1 LWAPVA
7 ARASLGSITSQ
18 ELQSRHVIVGEP
30 QGRLKP
36 GVSFADAQAELA
48 VLEAQL
54 RASHPEDRD
63 DEHVRVLPGKN
74 DLALLEPMEWALIAG
89 AMIAVG
95 LLLLIA
101 CANVASLMV
110 AKAAARSREI
120 AVRLALGVSRGQL
133 LRQLLTESVVLGV
146 LAGALGLP
154 FASWMLHLL
163 AVEIASVVPPFWG
176 TINLPVGP
184 DVRVFAYTL
193 AISCA
198 AGIAFG
204 LAPALQAS
212 KTDVISAIKEE
223 GSAFGLSVDRGRLRG
238 LLITSQM
245 AACLLLLIN
254 SALLLRGSQ
263 RALRINPGYETRHIA
278 YFEMYDPER
287 LHYPQARLV
296 QLNHEFVQRMEAVPG
311 VQSVAQASR
320 GPIGNMRW
328 VDLAPVNKD
337 SVSSEGTNEP
347 FGAGYSYVTPNYFA
361 TLGIPIVRGRVFT
374 ADEAEGQA
382 PVVVIS
388 EATARRFW
396 PNENPIGKRLRIGS
410 ERPGMSFPGEVDPFI
425 SSSEV
430 IGVAGDVR
438 SMDLT
443 KVDQSYIYLP
453 LSQTRQWTSVL
464 LARTGSDPAL
474 VLPTMGQEVRRVD
487 ANLPVL
493 GAPLTAMLST
503 DPHFVISRAGG
514 LLASIIGALGL
525 LLACMG
531 VYGMV
536 SYSVAQRTREIGVR
550 MALGAQ
556 RVQVLRLVMIDGLRP
571 ILLGMVIGVVASAG
585 VSRVFAATL
594 FGISPVDGVSFMAV
608 SLLLGAI
615 ALLATYL
622 PARKAMRVDPMVALR
637 YE

>member
-1 LWAPVA
+1 MMRKNPRFSCVAVLTLALGIGVNTATFTAFDALVLRPRAVADPDHLAFVFRATSDDLHGRFSYPDYLYYRDHSKSFSDLGLFAFGMAVTSSDLPATGQVTGSRAVSAAGLYLPQLLQGSAQPIMCFFVSGNYFSMLGAVPLQGRLIESEDDYPGAPPVVVMSGNFWRQEFHSDPKVVGSVVHLNGVPFTIVGITPVDYAGTAPDVPGLWAPVA
-7 ARASLGSITSQ
+7 ARVSLGSITSQ

-36 GVSFADAQAELA
+36 GVSFADAQAESA
-48 VLEAQL
+48 VMEAQL

-63 DEHVRVLPGKN
+63 DEHARVLPGKN
-74 DLALLEPMEWALIAG
+74 DLALLEPMEWTLIAG

-193 AISCA
+193 AISCT

-223 GSAFGLSVDRGRLRG
+223 GSAFGLPVDRGRLRG

-296 QLNHEFVQRMEAVPG
+296 
-311 VQSVAQASR
+311 
-320 GPIGNMRW
+320 
-328 VDLAPVNKD
+328 
-337 SVSSEGTNEP
+337 
-347 FGAGYSYVTPNYFA
+347 
-361 TLGIPIVRGRVFT
+361 
-374 ADEAEGQA
+374 
-382 PVVVIS
+382 
-388 EATARRFW
+388 
-396 PNENPIGKRLRIGS
+396 
-410 ERPGMSFPGEVDPFI
+410 
-425 SSSEV
+425 
-430 IGVAGDVR
+430 
-438 SMDLT
+438 
-443 KVDQSYIYLP
+443 
-453 LSQTRQWTSVL
+453 
-464 LARTGSDPAL
+464 
-474 VLPTMGQEVRRVD
+474 
-487 ANLPVL
+487 
-493 GAPLTAMLST
+493 
-503 DPHFVISRAGG
+503 
-514 LLASIIGALGL
+514 
-525 LLACMG
+525 
-531 VYGMV
+531 
-536 SYSVAQRTREIGVR
+536 
-550 MALGAQ
+550 
-556 RVQVLRLVMIDGLRP
+556 
-571 ILLGMVIGVVASAG
+571 
-585 VSRVFAATL
+585 
-594 FGISPVDGVSFMAV
+594 
-608 SLLLGAI
+608 
-615 ALLATYL
+615 
-622 PARKAMRVDPMVALR
+622 
-637 YE
+637 